1 MIWAAISRTF
11 LSSSSRHSAVRCSAL
26 GQCLRAAI
34 LRSQITTVLGFC
46 PGGRPRRPFEEPSG
60 LPDWPFGNRL
70 MLGSLSC
77 PRSDSIL
84 VYKATNNAALADV
97 GGVGDRWLP
106 ATLLPAA
113 MASPDS
119 LKIGRASCRER

>member
-11 LSSSSRHSAVRCSAL
+11 LSSSSRHSAMRCSAL

-34 LRSQITTVLGFC
+34 FKSQITTVLGFC

-77 PRSDSIL
+77 PRSYSIL
-84 VYKATNNAALADV
+84 VYKANGGSVRSARLPRLLDHLVSGGQQRFRDGEAE
-97 GGVGDRWLP
+97 GVGSQL
-106 ATLLPAA
+106 
-113 MASPDS
+113 SG
-119 LKIGRASCRER
+119 I